1 MKKKS
6 VDIAQNIH
14 HALNL
19 NGNPES
25 VAQHYDQ
32 WANTYDQEVIENYYG
47 IQTIVS
53 LAHKHVQSSTLS
65 NKKNPTD
72 IQVVDVGCGTGLLGA
87 PLHKLGYTNIDGIDL
102 SAQMIEK
109 AKATGLYNK
118 LHSHVNINNDIPSEF
133 IQRYDIAICLGV
145 FTPGHVNPTAL
156 HQLISMTRQGGLVVI
171 STRVPYYDS
180 TAYQAESDLAVT
192 TGSVTLSEQW
202 MDAPYRDDG
211 DAHYW
216 VYTTC

>member
-1 MKKKS
+1 MVETLFWDALLRPSQKKS

-65 NKKNPTD
+65 NKKN
-72 IQVVDVGCGTGLLGA
+72 
-87 PLHKLGYTNIDGIDL
+87 L

-109 AKATGLYNK
+109 AKATGLYNE

-211 DAHYW
+211 DAQRPAEKLNGAVLNSH
-216 VYTTC
+216 TCSRICTIRPM